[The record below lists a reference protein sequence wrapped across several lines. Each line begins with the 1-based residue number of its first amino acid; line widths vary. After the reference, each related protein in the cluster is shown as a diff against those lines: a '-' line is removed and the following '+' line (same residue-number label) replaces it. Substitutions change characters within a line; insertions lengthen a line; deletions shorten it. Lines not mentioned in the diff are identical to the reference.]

1 MNGYGGFNRFME
13 GLIVSNGMNG
23 DGGGHADVEAVIF
36 IGASAVSMMVA
47 ESRGHVFRV
56 LDVLSQPVEVVYDV
70 FRNNSISRENA
81 DRCVQIVRGYHELLD
96 EYRRVGP
103 VAVRLL
109 ATNML
114 MDVNL
119 LDLFVNRMRISCGL
133 KLEVMDDG
141 EMTRLIY
148 QHLQHMLH
156 KHAELSRRRL
166 LVVHVGPGNTRLLLL
181 ERGRI
186 TYYANYRLGTHR
198 TSASIGSAEWD
209 HAGNEVSIIRNQIRS
224 TVEQMRHDAEGMLP
238 GALDAMVVY
247 GPDFH
252 RMESP
257 MLASEVVSVESLG
270 ELAAQ
275 IELTPL
281 AQRMERY
288 GEDYAS
294 VRALLPALLIFQ
306 SVARE
311 FAPQMIMM
319 PAEEFPHSFLRSL
332 MPSQVGTQV
341 LEEEVIHFSL
351 LLASRYR
358 VDRGHCLQVRQLSCS
373 LFDQLQELH
382 GMDRHDRLLLKV
394 AAVLHEVGTF
404 VSPKRHH
411 KHSQYLILNSEI
423 FGLSRHDIEIVG
435 LLARYHRRGVPSD
448 EERCYAELDDEDRLR
463 VQKLAAIL
471 RVADALDR
479 AHARRIGGFR
489 VKRGKRRLELM
500 VPGVHDLTLENA
512 ALSSKGQ
519 LFTDVFGYDVLL
531 VPDVG

>member
-1 MNGYGGFNRFME
+1 MSRNKHKDRKE
-13 GLIVSNGMNG
+13 G
-23 DGGGHADVEAVIF
+23 APAVEAVIF

-47 ESRGHVFRV
+47 ESRGHESRV
-56 LDVLSQPVEVVYDV
+56 LDVLSQPVEIVYDI
-70 FRNNSISRENA
+70 FRNNCISRENA
-81 DRCVQIVRGYHELLD
+81 DRCVQIVRGYNELLD
-96 EYRRVGP
+96 EYRRVGE
-103 VAVRLL
+103 VSVRLL

-114 MDVNL
+114 MDANL

-156 KHAELSRRRL
+156 QHAELAKRRL

-181 ERGRI
+181 DRGRI

-198 TSASIGSAEWD
+198 TSASISSAELD
-209 HAGNEVSIIRNQIRS
+209 HSGNEVSVIRSRIRS
-224 TVEQMRHDAEGMLP
+224 TVEQMRHDAEETLP
-238 GALDAMVVY
+238 GPLDAMVVY

-252 RMESP
+252 RMAAPSLEG
-257 MLASEVVSVESLG
+257 EVVSVESLG
-270 ELAAQ
+270 ELASQ
-275 IELTPL
+275 ISLTPL
-281 AQRMERY
+281 VQRMERY

-294 VRALLPALLIFQ
+294 VRALLPTLLISQ

-311 FAPQMIMM
+311 FEPQTIIM
-319 PAEEFPHSFLRSL
+319 PAEDFPHSFLRSL
-332 MPSQVGTQV
+332 MPSQVDTQV

-358 VDRGHCLQVRQLSCS
+358 VDRGHCQQVRHLSCS
-373 LFDQLQELH
+373 LFDQLQKLH
-382 GMDRHDRLLLKV
+382 RMDRHDRLLLKV
-394 AAVLHEVGTF
+394 AAILHEVGTF

-435 LLARYHRRGVPSD
+435 LLARYHRRGVPSE

-463 VQKLAAIL
+463 VQKLSAIL

-479 AHARRIGGFR
+479 AHARRISSFR
-489 VKRGKRRLELM
+489 VKQGKRRLELL

-512 ALSSKGQ
+512 ALSTKGQ

-531 VPDVG
+531 VPDVGSM

>member
-1 MNGYGGFNRFME
+1 MSKNKHKNDRE
-13 GLIVSNGMNG
+13 QETAEAPS
-23 DGGGHADVEAVIF
+23 VEAVIF

-47 ESRGHVFRV
+47 ESRGREFRV
-56 LDVLSQPVEVVYDV
+56 LDVLSQPVEIVYDV

-81 DRCVQIVRGYHELLD
+81 DRCVQIVRGYNELLE
-96 EYRRVGP
+96 EYRRVGE
-103 VAVRLL
+103 VTVRLL

-148 QHLQHMLH
+148 LHLQHMLKMH
-156 KHAELSRRRL
+156 SELAKRRL

-181 ERGRI
+181 DRGRI
-186 TYYANYRLGTHR
+186 TYYANYRMGTHR
-198 TSASIGSAEWD
+198 TSATIGSVELD
-209 HAGNEVSIIRNQIRS
+209 HSGNEASIIRNQIRS
-224 TVEQMRHDAEGMLP
+224 TVEQMRHDAEDTLTGSP
-238 GALDAMVVY
+238 DAMVVY

-252 RMESP
+252 RMVNPLISN
-257 MLASEVVSVESLG
+257 EVVSVDTLA
-270 ELAAQ
+270 ELAEQ
-275 IELTPL
+275 IALTPL

-288 GEDYAS
+288 REDYAS
-294 VRALLPALLIFQ
+294 VRALLPSLVIYR
-306 SVARE
+306 SVAQE
-311 FAPQMIMM
+311 FEPQTIIM
-319 PAEEFPHSFLRSL
+319 PAEEFPYSFLRSL
-332 MPSQVGTQV
+332 MPSRMGTQV

-358 VDRGHCLQVRQLSCS
+358 VDRGHSQQVRHLSCS

-382 GMDRHDRLLLKV
+382 QMTRHDRLLLKV
-394 AAVLHEVGTF
+394 AAILHEVGTF

-435 LLARYHRRGVPSD
+435 LLARYHRRGVPSED
-448 EERCYAELDDEDRLR
+448 DRCYAELDEEDRLR
-463 VQKLAAIL
+463 VQKLAALL

-479 AHARRIGGFR
+479 AHARRISGFK
-489 VKRGKRRLELM
+489 VKRGKRRLELL

-519 LFTDVFGYDVLL
+519 LFTDVFGYDILL
-531 VPDVG
+531 IPDVG